1 MVLFSVVFLLFPPRK
16 INHLYGYRTFKS
28 MKSQQAWDF
37 ANSFFARYL
46 LVASLAVCVLQAV
59 LLLVLPA
66 RQVLSVSTAGLVVA
80 LFAGLFITEYK
91 LKRRGF

>member
-28 MKSQQAWDF
+28 MKSQQAWDV

-46 LVASLAVCVLQAV
+46 LVASLAVCVLQAI

-80 LFAGLFITEYK
+80 LFAGFFITEYK